1 MSPVQKKRR
10 KDEHPVPNPAPDSP
24 PVVLPEDP
32 TRPPVG
38 PDADRVPAATLGSY
52 GNASIDRWDSAF
64 LAASEAVMRKKGV
77 RVDPHF
83 MKAVMDVESG
93 GDGTYPA
100 SKCRPSDGFDNVPA
114 CGPMQIKQKYH
125 QQRCPECDFATVPG
139 QIELATHIIGDTMK
153 ARGKDEYDA
162 LVTTYFPGGDINGT
176 TQAAYVNRVRSLVAT
191 MSGGTTPPPADPW
204 RPYPYP
210 KMVDLLVQKP
220 AEGAGFDRVP
230 FRRPQIRGFAT
241 HITDGGGT
249 IEWLAAF
256 FSTGGARAWDALTDT
271 SIGRDGRIGLMNDWR
286 NPNRGGTRA
295 GWANGGVDGLE
306 GDGVAFYRR
315 FPAINSTLVS
325 CEHIARDGEAW
336 TDAMI
341 ASTIELRTAI
351 AQELKCPWDAYP
363 YHPSYGGVSIEQ
375 QHRNF
380 ATKSCP
386 ANPYIST
393 YDAVV
398 KREVKAKLK
407 AWQGGGAGEPPPEP
421 KPVWYTRFGFSLED
435 ITEFFGTMTR
445 YNTDGTTDE
454 LPFDVRGPLSLLW
467 LNRGDRE
474 GKFPE
479 SERIW
484 YSDAQFV
491 EGKEVWASWEG
502 GLTAYLP
509 LDDSRASWG
518 WLDEVEKK
526 E

>member
-1 MSPVQKKRR
+1 MQFKRELWQPR
-10 KDEHPVPNPAPDSP
+10 ASALGYDLNT
-24 PVVLPEDP
+24 PE
-32 TRPPVG
+32 G
-38 PDADRVPAATLGSY
+38 QIGMAAAIL
-52 GNASIDRWDSAF
+52 
-64 LAASEAVMRKKGV
+64 
-77 RVDPHF
+77 
-83 MKAVMDVESG
+83 G
-93 GDGTYPA
+93 GD
-100 SKCRPSDGFDNVPA
+100 
-114 CGPMQIKQKYH
+114 
-125 QQRCPECDFATVPG
+125 VPG
-139 QIELATHIIGDTMK
+139 VKGKTPEERFLSTYYPTAGLDVPGEDGHTPRQYLADMHELMRQI
-153 ARGKDEYDA
+153 DA
-162 LVTTYFPGGDINGT
+162 AAGT
-176 TQAAYVNRVRSLVAT
+176 T
-191 MSGGTTPPPADPW
+191 GTTPQPTDPW

-210 KMVDLLVQKP
+210 KMVDLIVQKP

-286 NPNRGGTRA
+286 DPNRGGTRA

-363 YHPSYGGVSIEQ
+363 YHPSYGGVSIEL
-375 QHRNF
+375 QHRHF

-407 AWQGGGAGEPPPEP
+407 AWQGGTEGEPPPEP
-421 KPVWYTRFGFSLED
+421 EPVWYTRFGFSLED

-467 LNRGDRE
+467 LNRCDRE

-491 EGKEVWASWEG
+491 DGQEMYASWEG
-502 GLTAYLP
+502 GWVSYLP
-509 LDDSRASWG
+509 LDDSRASWS
-518 WLDEVEKK
+518 WLDTKDDAAADVPSAKEVQRE
-526 E
+526 